1 MCSGTPLIIDHFQKN
16 PENCQRYSNLQEGI
30 KELVTNYRLT
40 SVLSCLCK
48 ILRRI
53 MYDRF
58 YLF

>member
-1 MCSGTPLIIDHFQKN
+1 MCSGTRLIMDHFPKT
-16 PENCQRYSNLQEGI
+16 PENFQRYSNLQVGI
-30 KELVTNYRLT
+30 KELVINYRLT
-40 SVLSCLCK
+40 SVLSCLSK